1 MFLNQFQGA
10 LFIQRGYEVS
20 DELTNHLHTM
30 SSLEIVEL
38 MNEHDSTIAEVVQGA
53 LPEIARAVDLI
64 SKKINLG
71 GRLFYLGAGT
81 SGRLGVMDAAECV
94 PTFGTEPESVQGIIA
109 GGSEAAEQAKEDAED
124 YFEDGEEIL
133 KTKNLTPDDVVVGL
147 AASGKTPF
155 VIGSISYANSVGS
168 NTVGIACTV
177 PSNLLEKVD
186 IPIGLPVGPEVLE
199 GSTRLKAGTAQ
210 KMVLNMLSTASM
222 VQLGKVYQN
231 LMVDVKPKNRK
242 LLNRAKNIVMKLT
255 DVGEAEAKKYLKD
268 SGNDVKVAIV
278 MARKQLDQETARNF
292 LNHHHG
298 YLGKILNEI

>member
-1 MFLNQFQGA
+1 M
-10 LFIQRGYEVS
+10 S

-38 MNEHDSTIAEVVQGA
+38 MNEQDSTIAEVVQGA

-109 GGSEAAEQAKEDAED
+109 GGPEAAKKAKEDAED

-147 AASGKTPF
+147 AASGETPF

-186 IPIGLPVGPEVLE
+186 IPIGLPVGPEVLD

>member
-1 MFLNQFQGA
+1 M
-10 LFIQRGYEVS
+10 S
-20 DELTNHLHTM
+20 DQLTNHLHSM

-64 SKKINLG
+64 SKKINIG

-109 GGSEAAEQAKEDAED
+109 GGSKAAEQAKEDAED

-186 IPIGLPVGPEVLE
+186 IPIGLPVGPEVLD

-242 LLNRAKNIVMKLT
+242 LITRAKNIVMKLT

>member
-1 MFLNQFQGA
+1 
-10 LFIQRGYEVS
+10 
-20 DELTNHLHTM
+20 M

-109 GGSEAAEQAKEDAED
+109 GGSEATEKAKEDAED

-147 AASGKTPF
+147 AASGETPF

-186 IPIGLPVGPEVLE
+186 IPIGLPVGPEVLD

-292 LNHHHG
+292 LNDHHG

>member
-1 MFLNQFQGA
+1 M
-10 LFIQRGYEVS
+10 S
-20 DELTNHLHTM
+20 DELTNHLHAM

-38 MNEHDSTIAEVVQGA
+38 MNEQDSTIAEVVQGA

-94 PTFGTEPESVQGIIA
+94 PTFGAEPESVQGIIA
-109 GGSEAAEQAKEDAED
+109 GGSEATEQAKEDAED

-133 KTKNLTPDDVVVGL
+133 KTKNLTPNDVVVGL
-147 AASGKTPF
+147 AASGETPF

-268 SGNDVKVAIV
+268 SGNDVKLAIV

-292 LNHHHG
+292 LNHHNG

>member
-1 MFLNQFQGA
+1 
-10 LFIQRGYEVS
+10 
-20 DELTNHLHTM
+20 M
-30 SSLEIVEL
+30 SSFEIVEL
-38 MNEHDSTIAEVVQGA
+38 MNEQDSTVAEVVQGA

-109 GGSEAAEQAKEDAED
+109 GGLEAAEQAKEDAED
-124 YFEDGEEIL
+124 YFEDGEKIL

-147 AASGKTPF
+147 AASGETPF

-186 IPIGLPVGPEVLE
+186 IPIGLPVGPEVLD

-242 LLNRAKNIVMKLT
+242 LLTRAKNIVMKLT
-255 DVGEAEAKKYLKD
+255 DVGEAEAKKCLKD

>member
-1 MFLNQFQGA
+1 
-10 LFIQRGYEVS
+10 
-20 DELTNHLHTM
+20 
-30 SSLEIVEL
+30 
-38 MNEHDSTIAEVVQGA
+38 
-53 LPEIARAVDLI
+53 
-64 SKKINLG
+64 
-71 GRLFYLGAGT
+71 
-81 SGRLGVMDAAECV
+81 MDAAECV

-124 YFEDGEEIL
+124 YFENGEKIL
-133 KTKNLTPDDVVVGL
+133 KTKNLTSDDVVVGL
-147 AASGKTPF
+147 AASGETPF

>member
-1 MFLNQFQGA
+1 M
-10 LFIQRGYEVS
+10 S
-20 DELTNHLHTM
+20 DQLTNHLHVM

-109 GGSEAAEQAKEDAED
+109 GGSEATEKAKEDAED

-147 AASGKTPF
+147 AASGETPF
-155 VIGSISYANSVGS
+155 VIGSISYANSVES

-186 IPIGLPVGPEVLE
+186 IPIGLPVGPEVLD

-292 LNHHHG
+292 LNDHHG

>member
-1 MFLNQFQGA
+1 M
-10 LFIQRGYEVS
+10 S
-20 DELTNHLHTM
+20 DELTNHLHAM
-30 SSLEIVEL
+30 SSLEIVKL

-109 GGSEAAEQAKEDAED
+109 GGSEATEQAKEDAED
-124 YFEDGEEIL
+124 YFGDGEKIL

-147 AASGKTPF
+147 AASGETPF

>member
-1 MFLNQFQGA
+1 M
-10 LFIQRGYEVS
+10 S
-20 DELTNHLHTM
+20 DELTNHLHAM

-38 MNEHDSTIAEVVQGA
+38 MNEQDSTIAEVVQGA

-109 GGSEAAEQAKEDAED
+109 GGSEATEKAKEDSED

-147 AASGKTPF
+147 AASGETPF

-186 IPIGLPVGPEVLE
+186 IPIGIPVGPEVLE

-298 YLGKILNEI
+298 YLGTILNEI

>member
-1 MFLNQFQGA
+1 M
-10 LFIQRGYEVS
+10 S
-20 DELTNHLHTM
+20 DQLTNHLHAM

-64 SKKINLG
+64 SKKINIG

-124 YFEDGEEIL
+124 YFEDGEKIL

-147 AASGKTPF
+147 AASGETPF

-168 NTVGIACTV
+168 STVGIACTV

-186 IPIGLPVGPEVLE
+186 IPIGLPVGPEVLD

-242 LLNRAKNIVMKLT
+242 LLTRAKNIVMKLT

-298 YLGKILNEI
+298 YLGKILNEIKYFYFFLTG

>member
-1 MFLNQFQGA
+1 
-10 LFIQRGYEVS
+10 
-20 DELTNHLHTM
+20 M

-38 MNEHDSTIAEVVQGA
+38 MNEQDSTIAEVVQGA

-64 SKKINLG
+64 SKKINIG

-109 GGSEAAEQAKEDAED
+109 GGSEATEQAKEDAED

-147 AASGKTPF
+147 VASGETPF

-186 IPIGLPVGPEVLE
+186 IPIGLPVGPEVLD

-255 DVGEAEAKKYLKD
+255 DVGEAKAKKYLKD

>member
-1 MFLNQFQGA
+1 MPQVLIGNTGI
-10 LFIQRGYEVS
+10 L
-20 DELTNHLHTM
+20 LTKCWKPVQAQKN
-30 SSLEIVEL
+30 SAG
-38 MNEHDSTIAEVVQGA
+38 EHE
-53 LPEIARAVDLI
+53 
-64 SKKINLG
+64 
-71 GRLFYLGAGT
+71 F
-81 SGRLGVMDAAECV
+81 GV
-94 PTFGTEPESVQGIIA
+94 
-109 GGSEAAEQAKEDAED
+109 
-124 YFEDGEEIL
+124 
-133 KTKNLTPDDVVVGL
+133 
-147 AASGKTPF
+147 PF
-155 VIGSISYANSVGS
+155 ISYSA
-168 NTVGIACTV
+168 
-177 PSNLLEKVD
+177 LKVD
-186 IPIGLPVGPEVLE
+186 IPIELPVGPEVLD

>member
-1 MFLNQFQGA
+1 
-10 LFIQRGYEVS
+10 
-20 DELTNHLHTM
+20 M

-38 MNEHDSTIAEVVQGA
+38 MNEQDSTIAEVVQGA

-64 SKKINLG
+64 SKKINIG

-109 GGSEAAEQAKEDAED
+109 GGSETTEKAKEDAED

-147 AASGKTPF
+147 AASGETPF

-186 IPIGLPVGPEVLE
+186 IPIELPVGPEVLE

>member
-1 MFLNQFQGA
+1 M
-10 LFIQRGYEVS
+10 S
-20 DELTNHLHTM
+20 DELTNHLHAM

-38 MNEHDSTIAEVVQGA
+38 MNEQDSTVAEVVQGA

-109 GGSEAAEQAKEDAED
+109 GGSKASEKAKEDAED

-147 AASGKTPF
+147 AASGETPF

-186 IPIGLPVGPEVLE
+186 IPIGLPVGPEVLD

>member
-1 MFLNQFQGA
+1 M
-10 LFIQRGYEVS
+10 S
-20 DELTNHLHTM
+20 DQLKNHLHAM

-38 MNEHDSTIAEVVQGA
+38 MNEQDLTIAGVVQGA

-64 SKKINLG
+64 SKKINIG

-109 GGSEAAEQAKEDAED
+109 GGSEATEQAKEDAED
-124 YFEDGEEIL
+124 YFEDGAEIL

-147 AASGKTPF
+147 AASGETPF

-186 IPIGLPVGPEVLE
+186 IPIGLPVGPEVLQ

>member
-1 MFLNQFQGA
+1 M
-10 LFIQRGYEVS
+10 VS
-20 DELTNHLHTM
+20 W
-30 SSLEIVEL
+30 SS
-38 MNEHDSTIAEVVQGA
+38 
-53 LPEIARAVDLI
+53 
-64 SKKINLG
+64 
-71 GRLFYLGAGT
+71 
-81 SGRLGVMDAAECV
+81 
-94 PTFGTEPESVQGIIA
+94 
-109 GGSEAAEQAKEDAED
+109 
-124 YFEDGEEIL
+124 
-133 KTKNLTPDDVVVGL
+133 
-147 AASGKTPF
+147 
-155 VIGSISYANSVGS
+155 
-168 NTVGIACTV
+168 
-177 PSNLLEKVD
+177 LLEKVD

-222 VQLGKVYQN
+222 VQFGKVYQN

-298 YLGKILNEI
+298 YLGKILNEIWYFYFFLTGQTSHLIQKNESFVFDKKTTLLLDLRSPSF

>member
-1 MFLNQFQGA
+1 M
-10 LFIQRGYEVS
+10 S

-38 MNEHDSTIAEVVQGA
+38 MNEQDSTIAEVVQGA

-64 SKKINLG
+64 SKKINIG

-109 GGSEAAEQAKEDAED
+109 GGSEVAEKAKEDAED

-147 AASGKTPF
+147 AASGETPF

>member
-1 MFLNQFQGA
+1 M
-10 LFIQRGYEVS
+10 S
-20 DELTNHLHTM
+20 DQLTNHLHAM

-53 LPEIARAVDLI
+53 LPEIAQAVDLI
-64 SKKINLG
+64 SKKINIG

-109 GGSEAAEQAKEDAED
+109 GDSEAAEQAKEDAED
-124 YFEDGEEIL
+124 YFEDGEKIL

-147 AASGKTPF
+147 AASGETPF

>member
-1 MFLNQFQGA
+1 M
-10 LFIQRGYEVS
+10 S
-20 DELTNHLHTM
+20 DQLTNHLHAM

-38 MNEHDSTIAEVVQGA
+38 MNEQDSTIAGVVQGA

-109 GGSEAAEQAKEDAED
+109 GGSEATEQAKEDAED

-147 AASGKTPF
+147 AASGETPF

-186 IPIGLPVGPEVLE
+186 IPIGLPVGPEVLK

>member
-1 MFLNQFQGA
+1 M
-10 LFIQRGYEVS
+10 S
-20 DELTNHLHTM
+20 DQLTNHLHAM

-38 MNEHDSTIAEVVQGA
+38 MNEQDSTIAEVVQGA

-124 YFEDGEEIL
+124 YFEDGEKIL

-147 AASGKTPF
+147 AASGETPF

-255 DVGEAEAKKYLKD
+255 DAGEAEAKKYLKD

>member
-1 MFLNQFQGA
+1 M
-10 LFIQRGYEVS
+10 S
-20 DELTNHLHTM
+20 DQLTNHLHTM

-38 MNEHDSTIAEVVQGA
+38 MNEQDSTIAEVVQGA
-53 LPEIARAVDLI
+53 LPEIVRAVDLI

-94 PTFGTEPESVQGIIA
+94 PSFGTEPESVQGIIA
-109 GGSEAAEQAKEDAED
+109 GGPEAAEKAKEDAED

-147 AASGKTPF
+147 AASGETPF

-186 IPIGLPVGPEVLE
+186 IPIGLPVGPEVLD

>member
-1 MFLNQFQGA
+1 M
-10 LFIQRGYEVS
+10 S
-20 DELTNHLHTM
+20 DELTNHLHAM

-38 MNEHDSTIAEVVQGA
+38 MNEQDSTIAEVVQGA

-109 GGSEAAEQAKEDAED
+109 GGPEAAEKAKEDAED
-124 YFEDGEEIL
+124 YFEDGEKIL

-147 AASGKTPF
+147 AASGETPF

>member
-1 MFLNQFQGA
+1 M
-10 LFIQRGYEVS
+10 
-20 DELTNHLHTM
+20 
-30 SSLEIVEL
+30 
-38 MNEHDSTIAEVVQGA
+38 
-53 LPEIARAVDLI
+53 
-64 SKKINLG
+64 
-71 GRLFYLGAGT
+71 
-81 SGRLGVMDAAECV
+81 MDAAEFV

-109 GGSEAAEQAKEDAED
+109 GGSEAAEQSKEDAED

-147 AASGKTPF
+147 AASGETPF

-186 IPIGLPVGPEVLE
+186 IPIGLPVGPEVLD

>member
-1 MFLNQFQGA
+1 M
-10 LFIQRGYEVS
+10 S
-20 DELTNHLHTM
+20 DELTNHLHAM

-38 MNEHDSTIAEVVQGA
+38 MNEQDSAIAEVVQGA

-64 SKKINLG
+64 SKKINIG

-94 PTFGTEPESVQGIIA
+94 PTFGTEPESVEGIIA
-109 GGSEAAEQAKEDAED
+109 GGSEATEQAKEDAED

-147 AASGKTPF
+147 AASGETPF

-186 IPIGLPVGPEVLE
+186 IPIGLPVGPEVLD

-242 LLNRAKNIVMKLT
+242 LITRAKNIVMKLT

-292 LNHHHG
+292 LNDHHG

>member
-1 MFLNQFQGA
+1 M
-10 LFIQRGYEVS
+10 S
-20 DELTNHLHTM
+20 DELTNHLHAM

-64 SKKINLG
+64 SKKINIG

-94 PTFGTEPESVQGIIA
+94 PTFGTEPESVQGFIA
-109 GGSEAAEQAKEDAED
+109 GGSEATEQAKEDAED
-124 YFEDGEEIL
+124 FFEDGEEIL

-147 AASGKTPF
+147 AASGETPF

-186 IPIGLPVGPEVLE
+186 IPIGLPVGPELLE

-242 LLNRAKNIVMKLT
+242 LLTRAKNILMKLT
-255 DVGEAEAKKYLKD
+255 DVSEAEAKKYLKD

>member
-1 MFLNQFQGA
+1 M
-10 LFIQRGYEVS
+10 S
-20 DELTNHLHTM
+20 DELTNHLHAM

-38 MNEHDSTIAEVVQGA
+38 MNEQDSTVAEVVQGA

-155 VIGSISYANSVGS
+155 VIGSISYANLVGS

-186 IPIGLPVGPEVLE
+186 IPIGIPVGPEVLE

-242 LLNRAKNIVMKLT
+242 LLNRAINIVMKLT
-255 DVGEAEAKKYLKD
+255 DVGEAEAKKYLKN
-268 SGNDVKVAIV
+268 SGNDVKVAVV
-278 MARKQLDQETARNF
+278 MARRQLDQETARNF

>member
-1 MFLNQFQGA
+1 M
-10 LFIQRGYEVS
+10 
-20 DELTNHLHTM
+20 
-30 SSLEIVEL
+30 
-38 MNEHDSTIAEVVQGA
+38 
-53 LPEIARAVDLI
+53 
-64 SKKINLG
+64 
-71 GRLFYLGAGT
+71 
-81 SGRLGVMDAAECV
+81 
-94 PTFGTEPESVQGIIA
+94 
-109 GGSEAAEQAKEDAED
+109 
-124 YFEDGEEIL
+124 
-133 KTKNLTPDDVVVGL
+133 
-147 AASGKTPF
+147 
-155 VIGSISYANSVGS
+155 
-168 NTVGIACTV
+168 
-177 PSNLLEKVD
+177 EKVD

>member
-1 MFLNQFQGA
+1 M
-10 LFIQRGYEVS
+10 S
-20 DELTNHLHTM
+20 DQLTNHLHVM

-109 GGSEAAEQAKEDAED
+109 GGSEATEKAKEDAED

-147 AASGKTPF
+147 AASGETPF
-155 VIGSISYANSVGS
+155 VIGSISYANSVES

-186 IPIGLPVGPEVLE
+186 IPIGLPVGPEVLD

-292 LNHHHG
+292 LNDHQG